1 MVNGFE
7 PGANTA
13 AMSDVAGPVTSEV
26 VRRRLAEL
34 FAQLQEAPSVA
45 DAQPLAGRPVETL
58 GSGLAGADAE
68 EDWLAKLR
76 AAPPSVAEPVR
87 AESVAPGAARELVGR
102 VRAFTTEHLATVVV
116 VLLVGIGW
124 TTYSLLQV
132 RATPVADAAPRVEST
147 SAGGGAATPAPT
159 GKQVVVHVI
168 GAVAKP
174 GVVQLPDGSRVADAI
189 AAAGGLARSG
199 AVGELNLAQP
209 LIDGTQL
216 KIGTRKRPGGWIRDG
231 TGSVVSGSNGGGS
244 NGGGSNGA
252 GPNGAGGQSTKI
264 SLNTAT
270 IQQLDTLPGIGPVTA
285 AKIIDWRK
293 AHGRFT
299 AITEL
304 QEVDGIGPKTYADL
318 ADRVRL

>member
-1 MVNGFE
+1 M
-7 PGANTA
+7 
-13 AMSDVAGPVTSEV
+13 
-26 VRRRLAEL
+26 AEL

-45 DAQPLAGRPVETL
+45 DAQPLAPPPVETL
-58 GSGLAGADAE
+58 GSDLAGADAE
-68 EDWLAKLR
+68 EDWLLKLR
-76 AAPPSVAEPVR
+76 SAPPSVAEPVR
-87 AESVAPGAARELVGR
+87 AEAVAPGAARELVGR

-132 RATPVADAAPRVEST
+132 RATPVADAAPRVES
-147 SAGGGAATPAPT
+147 APGGGGAVTPAPT

-216 KIGTRKRPGGWIRDG
+216 KIGTRRRPGGWIRDG
-231 TGSVVSGSNGGGS
+231 TGSVVSGSS
-244 NGGGSNGA
+244 GGGSNGA
-252 GPNGAGGQSTKI
+252 GSQSTKI

-293 AHGRFT
+293 AHGKFT

>member
-1 MVNGFE
+1 MR
-7 PGANTA
+7 
-13 AMSDVAGPVTSEV
+13 DVSGPVTSEV

-58 GSGLAGADAE
+58 GSGLAGADPE
-68 EDWLAKLR
+68 EDWLVKLR
-76 AAPPSVAEPVR
+76 SGPPSVTEPVR
-87 AESVAPGAARELVGR
+87 AETVAPGAARELVGR

-147 SAGGGAATPAPT
+147 PGGGGVVTPVPT

-189 AAAGGLARSG
+189 AAAGGLARSA
-199 AVGELNLAQP
+199 AVGELNLALP
-209 LIDGTQL
+209 LVDGTQL

-231 TGSVVSGSNGGGS
+231 TGSLTAGSSGSGS
-244 NGGGSNGA
+244 S
-252 GPNGAGGQSTKI
+252 GAGGQSTKI

-270 IQQLDTLPGIGPVTA
+270 VQQLDTLPGIGPVTA

-293 AHGRFT
+293 AHGKFT

>member
-1 MVNGFE
+1 MR
-7 PGANTA
+7 
-13 AMSDVAGPVTSEV
+13 DVAGPVTSEV

-45 DAQPLAGRPVETL
+45 DVQPLAGPPVETL

-68 EDWLAKLR
+68 EDWLLKLR
-76 AAPPSVAEPVR
+76 SAPPSITEPVR
-87 AESVAPGAARELVGR
+87 AEAVTPGAARELVGR
-102 VRAFTTEHLATVVV
+102 VRAFTTEHLVTVVV

-147 SAGGGAATPAPT
+147 PGGGGAATPAPT
-159 GKQVVVHVI
+159 SKQVVVHVI

-174 GVVQLPDGSRVADAI
+174 GIVQLPDGSRVADAI
-189 AAAGGLARSG
+189 AAAGGLARS
-199 AVGELNLAQP
+199 AALGELNLALP
-209 LIDGTQL
+209 LVDGTQL

-231 TGSVVSGSNGGGS
+231 TGSVVSGSSGGGS
-244 NGGGSNGA
+244 SGGGSNGA
-252 GPNGAGGQSTKI
+252 GSQSTKI

-293 AHGRFT
+293 AHGKFT